1 MIAYTRLVSG
11 DGLSEVRLMVCSSFD
26 CSASAVIV
34 LASGVAQGYRPSLA
48 LQANGFPMVSFSR
61 STGLA
66 LGSSVSA
73 VFCNDAQCSTFSTKT
88 DFLPA
93 DANSPGWTSIAL
105 LGGEP
110 VVAFVANRGSS
121 SALYYWLRNS
131 TSSPKIIFSQP
142 SANLF
147 QWGSDRNMAVVRS
160 PTAGESAIVA
170 VYVDGVG
177 LVLVICSGA
186 SCVIAQQPVVDA
198 AAFNRDVGLYP
209 SVAVDPA
216 SQLAVVA
223 YHDTTNLQLKMVLCK
238 NVLCTNRVVKQF
250 PSTYGWDPSL
260 IIDHRNGFPLVA
272 FSDPSSSDVSLLA
285 CSDKNC
291 DNITFTG
298 LVANVLPRR
307 RFESVKLL
315 SSLPYIVAHDTFSSE
330 MVAIFIPTA
339 TTVCGNTTCNVVVT
353 ITSPVSSP
361 FATRQPSIL
370 VTGTVSVFGPGVPL
384 QILLNNGTALTLD
397 PLTGFFS
404 GTVPLVT
411 GNNVLVVSA
420 VNSTTGQQVG
430 AATVIVVSDSQGATI
445 RITTPAT
452 NGTTTVAASISVEG
466 TASATT
472 GVASVSVLNVQT
484 GVRVDSNT
492 TSPAWSVIVMLQP
505 STTNTLTATATD
517 NLGNSVS
524 QTVTVV
530 QSGLTPQLT
539 CPQSFRLEC
548 GSLIPELSVRLLNCN
563 EPVVQ
568 ATDAITPTC
577 GSSRVVT
584 RSFSA
589 CSASCSYTISIVDTV
604 APVVACPPDVTVDC
618 GSALPVAVAT
628 DACSVSPSLSASP
641 VLVACGA
648 TGVPRTFSATDGCQ
662 TSSCTHRVTVRSAP
676 DTTTTASTSA
686 ITTITTTP
694 EAGLSSGA
702 IGGLVAGLVLL
713 LLILLLA
720 FLIALCWLRRRK
732 QARSNL
738 ATPMMMMGD
747 FEDEASST
755 SVSSVTR
762 SKLYKAPQ
770 HADDSSDLRD
780 VLGPEN

>member
-1 MIAYTRLVSG
+1 
-11 DGLSEVRLMVCSSFD
+11 MVCSSFD
-26 CSASAVIV
+26 CSASSVVV

-73 VFCNDAQCSTFSTKT
+73 VFCNDAQCSTFTTKT

-93 DANSPGWTSIAL
+93 DSDSPGWTSIAL
-105 LGGEP
+105 SEGEP

-121 SALYYWLRNS
+121 SVLYYWLRNS

-147 QWGSDRNMAVVRS
+147 QWGSDRNMAIVRS
-160 PTAGESAIVA
+160 PSAGESAVIA

-177 LVLVICSGA
+177 LVLVVCSGS

-238 NVLCTNRVVKQF
+238 NILCTNRVVKQF

-260 IIDHRNGFPLVA
+260 IFDPRNGFPQVA
-272 FSDPSSSDVSLLA
+272 FSDPSSSDVGLLA

-291 DNITFTG
+291 DNITYTG

-315 SSLPYIVAHDTFSSE
+315 SSLPYIVAHDTFSSG
-330 MVAIFIPTA
+330 MVAIFVPNA
-339 TTVCGNTTCNVVVT
+339 AAGCGNTTCNVVVT

-384 QILLNNGTALTLD
+384 QVFLNNVTALTLD

-404 GTVPLVT
+404 GTVPLVP

-430 AATVIVVSDSQGATI
+430 VATVIVVSDNQGATI

-452 NGTTTVAASISVEG
+452 NGTATVAASISVEG
-466 TASATT
+466 TASAAT

-484 GVRVDSNT
+484 GVRVDSNS
-492 TSPAWSVIVMLQP
+492 TSPAWSVVVLLLP
-505 STTNTLTATATD
+505 SATNTLIATATD

-530 QSGLTPQLT
+530 QLGLTPQLT

-548 GSLIPELSVRLLNCN
+548 GSLVPEPSVRLLNCN

-568 ATDAITPTC
+568 AADAVTSTC
-577 GSSRVVT
+577 GSSRVVA

-589 CSASCSYTISIVDTV
+589 CSASCSYAVSIVDTV
-604 APVVACPPDVTVDC
+604 APVVACPSDVTVDC
-618 GSALPVAVAT
+618 GAALPVAVAT
-628 DACSVSPSLSASP
+628 DACFISPTLSASP
-641 VLVACGA
+641 VFVACGA
-648 TGVPRTFSATDGCQ
+648 TGVLRTFSASDGCQ
-662 TSSCTHRVTVRSAP
+662 TSSCAHRVTVRSAP
-676 DTTTTASTSA
+676 NTTTATTTTVVIA
-686 ITTITTTP
+686 TTAP
-694 EAGLSSGA
+694 GAGLSSGA

-713 LLILLLA
+713 MLILLLA
-720 FLIALCWLRRRK
+720 FLVALCWLRRRK

-780 VLGPEN
+780 VLGPEK